1 MEMLTAVNGGNK
13 DRFGEAYGKKTD
25 PACSAGMRM
34 HDMDVV
40 FPDEPYKKPDI
51 FPSMPVGTISDRLLY
66 IYTPEWNMERIGNQD
81 DGMSLFLLFGGKRC
95 CVHFGAGHFKL

>member
-13 DRFGEAYGKKTD
+13 DRFGEAYGKKAD

-40 FPDEPYKKPDI
+40 FPDELYKKPDI
-51 FPSMPVGTISDRLLY
+51 LPCFCCSEASVAAYTSAPVTSNCERTWRIFIDKNTLLEVVFY
-66 IYTPEWNMERIGNQD
+66 D
-81 DGMSLFLLFGGKRC
+81 SL
-95 CVHFGAGHFKL
+95 